1 LFARTWRTRSAPAGH
16 LNRVR
21 VSNSPL
27 SRLLSPNTRRTPA
40 VEGRDSAVS
49 VSSARLRRSSHNTI
63 QTVSPR
69 SGSQISVLRCSHPGA
84 RRASTR
90 LRCCAWFTA
99 RTVVALA
106 PLPPRPRACTSR
118 VTAKRALRRLSSE
131 LRRAQPRFSI
141 AEPWGFGM
149 LVRPRPLKPFTNLII
164 ILSRPGV
171 GATRALALRARP
183 AYLCLTP
190 APLRLFFFLSP
201 PSHLESSR
209 PRVR

>member
-1 LFARTWRTRSAPAGH
+1 MFARTWRTRSAPAGH

-171 GATRALALRARP
+171 GATGSGSSRLPFHAALPRPRP
-183 AYLCLTP
+183 AS
-190 APLRLFFFLSP
+190 SP
-201 PSHLESSR
+201 PPPGPTFETGR
-209 PRVR
+209 WVRWVR

>member
-1 LFARTWRTRSAPAGH
+1 MFARTWRTRSAPAGH

-171 GATRALALRARP
+171 GATGSGSSRLPSTPRFRA
-183 AYLCLTP
+183 P
-190 APLRLFFFLSP
+190 APTLP
-201 PSHLESSR
+201 PPGPTFETGR
-209 PRVR
+209 WVRWVR

>member
-1 LFARTWRTRSAPAGH
+1 MFARTWRTRSAPAGH

-49 VSSARLRRSSHNTI
+49 VSSARLRRSIHNTI

-118 VTAKRALRRLSSE
+118 AKRALRRLSSE
-131 LRRAQPRFSI
+131 LRRAQPRFPI

-171 GATRALALRARP
+171 GATG
-183 AYLCLTP
+183 
-190 APLRLFFFLSP
+190 SG
-201 PSHLESSR
+201 SSR
-209 PRVR
+209 LPFHAALPRPRPDSFPPPPGPTFETVRWGRWGR